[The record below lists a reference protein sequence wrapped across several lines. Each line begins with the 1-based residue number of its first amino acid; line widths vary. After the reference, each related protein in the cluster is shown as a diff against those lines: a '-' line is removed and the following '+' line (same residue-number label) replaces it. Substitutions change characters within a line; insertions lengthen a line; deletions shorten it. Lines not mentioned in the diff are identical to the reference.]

1 VIRRGPGIFGASP
14 HSSIRIPDSV
24 SRIRRTAGRSDS
36 PMGMGGERGEGFR
49 GLYGGQENADDDL
62 LFENAARRLWDTGRE
77 GSARRRGSDA
87 TPEREL
93 TIADMRRE
101 HP

>member
-1 VIRRGPGIFGASP
+1 M
-14 HSSIRIPDSV
+14 RITESV
-24 SRIRRTAGRSDS
+24 RIRRTGGRSDS
-36 PMGMGGERGEGFR
+36 PVGMGGERGEGFR

-62 LFENAARRLWDTGRE
+62 LFENAARRLWDTGRP

-87 TPEREL
+87 TPEREM